1 MKLRPFS
8 RLFGI
13 VLLADGTAALSSPR
27 SYLRSLQKGTP
38 IIDDL
43 LELFAQNPDLTR
55 GFSLVEIIAGAWL
68 TFRP

>member
-1 MKLRPFS
+1 MRLRPFS

-13 VLLADGTAALSSPR
+13 VLLADGAVALSSPR
-27 SYLRSLQKGTP
+27 EYLRALQKGTP

-43 LELFAQNPDLTR
+43 LEFFAENPDLTR
-55 GFSLVEIIAGAWL
+55 KFSILEIAAGLWL

>member
-8 RLFGI
+8 RLLG
-13 VLLADGTAALSSPR
+13 LAMLADGAAALSAPR
-27 SYLRSLQKGTP
+27 TYLRNLEKGTP

-43 LELFAQNPDLTR
+43 LEFFAENPDLTR
-55 GFSLVEIIAGAWL
+55 KFAIVEVGLGLWL

>member
-13 VLLADGTAALSSPR
+13 VLLADGASALSAPR
-27 SYLRSLQKGTP
+27 RYLRNLQNGTP

-43 LELFAQNPDLTR
+43 LEFFAENPELTR
-55 GFSLVEIIAGAWL
+55 KFATAEIVAGLWL

>member
-13 VLLADGTAALSSPR
+13 VLLADGATALAAPR
-27 SYLRSLQKGTP
+27 EYLRALQKGTP

-43 LELFAQNPDLTR
+43 LEFFAENPDLTR
-55 GFSLVEIIAGAWL
+55 KFSVAEMVLGVWL

>member
-8 RLFGI
+8 RLLGI
-13 VLLADGTAALSSPR
+13 VMLADGATALSSPR
-27 SYLRSLQKGTP
+27 AYLRSLEKGTP

-43 LELFAQNPDLTR
+43 LEFFAENPDLTR
-55 GFSLVEIIAGAWL
+55 KFSIFEIGLGLWL